1 MALKRIAYRWRG
13 DKMYKAFSKL
23 RDYAEAVRIKEL
35 EFQAYYTRTLTP
47 TSKDAKKKKASLD
60 DRPARR

>member
-1 MALKRIAYRWRG
+1 
-13 DKMYKAFSKL
+13 MYKAFSKL

-47 TSKDAKKKKASLD
+47 TSKDSKKKKASLD

>member
-1 MALKRIAYRWRG
+1 
-13 DKMYKAFSKL
+13 MYKAFSKL

-47 TSKDAKKKKASLD
+47 TSKDSKKKKKASLD
-60 DRPARR
+60 DKPARR